1 MFFLVKNLDFI
12 IANNTIL
19 SELNFSLDNG
29 SHLIISGPSGSGK
42 STLINLMSGL
52 YRPTSGHVSFESN
65 DYSKLTDK
73 DIDEMRAKNFG
84 LSFQRLHLIKHLT
97 VEQNILLGF
106 NKIKLPNI
114 EKLIE
119 DIGLTVKKKQLAKDL
134 SFGESQRVAIARG
147 VVNNPKVIFADE
159 PTSALD
165 QTTKNIV
172 INIIDDEN
180 TTKVLKLISAQ
191 ANKNKSSIVISTHD
205 ERVKKFFKNIL
216 EIKL

>member
-1 MFFLVKNLDFI
+1 MFFLVKNLDFV
-12 IANNTIL
+12 IANKTIL

-73 DIDEMRAKNFG
+73 DIDDMRAKNFG
-84 LSFQRLHLIKHLT
+84 LIFQRLHLIKHLT

-119 DIGLTVKKKQLAKDL
+119 DIGLTAKKKQLAKDL

-147 VVNNPKVIFADE
+147 VVNNPKIIFADE
-159 PTSALD
+159 PTSSL
-165 QTTKNIV
+165 
-172 INIIDDEN
+172 DDEN
-180 TTKVLKLISAQ
+180 TTRVLKLISAQ

>member
-1 MFFLVKNLDFI
+1 MFFLVKNLDFV

-52 YRPTSGHVSFESN
+52 YRPTSGHLSFESN

-84 LSFQRLHLIKHLT
+84 LIFQRLHLIKHLT

-119 DIGLTVKKKQLAKDL
+119 DNGLTAKKKQLAKDL

-147 VVNNPKVIFADE
+147 VVNNPKIIFADE
-159 PTSALD
+159 PTSSL
-165 QTTKNIV
+165 
-172 INIIDDEN
+172 DDEN
-180 TTKVLKLISAQ
+180 TTRVLKLISAQ

>member
-29 SHLIISGPSGSGK
+29 SHLIISGPSGSGT

-84 LSFQRLHLIKHLT
+84 LIFQRLHLIKHLT

-119 DIGLTVKKKQLAKDL
+119 DIGLTAKKKQLAKDL

-147 VVNNPKVIFADE
+147 VVNNPKIIFADE
-159 PTSALD
+159 PTSSL
-165 QTTKNIV
+165 
-172 INIIDDEN
+172 DDEN
-180 TTKVLKLISAQ
+180 TTRVLKLISAQ

>member
-1 MFFLVKNLDFI
+1 MFFLVKNLDFTI
-12 IANNTIL
+12 GNNTIL
-19 SELNFSLDNG
+19 SELNFSLDKG

-84 LSFQRLHLIKHLT
+84 LIFQRLHLIKHLT

-119 DIGLTVKKKQLAKDL
+119 DIGLTAKKKQLAKDL

-147 VVNNPKVIFADE
+147 VVNNPKIIFADE
-159 PTSALD
+159 PTSSL
-165 QTTKNIV
+165 
-172 INIIDDEN
+172 DDEN
-180 TTKVLKLISAQ
+180 TTRVLKLISAQ

>member
-1 MFFLVKNLDFI
+1 MFFLVKNLDFVI
-12 IANNTIL
+12 GNNTIL

-84 LSFQRLHLIKHLT
+84 LIFQRLHLIKHLT

-119 DIGLTVKKKQLAKDL
+119 DIGLTLKKKQLAKDL

-147 VVNNPKVIFADE
+147 VVNNPKIIFADE
-159 PTSALD
+159 PTSSL
-165 QTTKNIV
+165 
-172 INIIDDEN
+172 DDEN
-180 TTKVLKLISAQ
+180 TTRVLKLISAQ

>member
-12 IANNTIL
+12 IGNNTIL

-84 LSFQRLHLIKHLT
+84 LIFQRLHLIKHLT

-119 DIGLTVKKKQLAKDL
+119 DIGLTFKKKQLAKDL

-147 VVNNPKVIFADE
+147 VVNNPKIIFADE
-159 PTSALD
+159 PTSSL
-165 QTTKNIV
+165 
-172 INIIDDEN
+172 DDEN
-180 TTKVLKLISAQ
+180 TTRVLKLISAQ

>member
-1 MFFLVKNLDFI
+1 MFFLVKNLDFV
-12 IANNTIL
+12 IANKTIL

-84 LSFQRLHLIKHLT
+84 LIFQRLHLIKHLT

-119 DIGLTVKKKQLAKDL
+119 DIGLTAKKKQLAKDL

-147 VVNNPKVIFADE
+147 VVNNPKIIFADE
-159 PTSALD
+159 PTSSL
-165 QTTKNIV
+165 
-172 INIIDDEN
+172 DDEN
-180 TTKVLKLISAQ
+180 TTRVLKLISAQ

>member
-1 MFFLVKNLDFI
+1 MFFLVKNLDFV

-19 SELNFSLDNG
+19 SEINFSLDNG

-84 LSFQRLHLIKHLT
+84 LIFQRLHLIKHLT

-119 DIGLTVKKKQLAKDL
+119 DIGLTLKKKQLAKDL

-147 VVNNPKVIFADE
+147 VVNNPKIIFADE
-159 PTSALD
+159 PTSSL
-165 QTTKNIV
+165 
-172 INIIDDEN
+172 DDEN
-180 TTKVLKLISAQ
+180 TTRVLKLISAQ

>member
-12 IANNTIL
+12 IGNNTIL

-42 STLINLMSGL
+42 STLIYLMSGL

-73 DIDEMRAKNFG
+73 DIDDMRAKNFG
-84 LSFQRLHLIKHLT
+84 LIFQRLHLIKHLT

-119 DIGLTVKKKQLAKDL
+119 DIGLTAKKKQLAKDL

-147 VVNNPKVIFADE
+147 VVNNPKIIFADE
-159 PTSALD
+159 PTSSL
-165 QTTKNIV
+165 
-172 INIIDDEN
+172 DDEN
-180 TTKVLKLISAQ
+180 TTRVLKLISAQ

>member
-1 MFFLVKNLDFI
+1 MFFSVKNLDLI

-19 SELNFSLDNG
+19 SDLNFSLDNG

-84 LSFQRLHLIKHLT
+84 LIFQRLHLIKHLT

-119 DIGLTVKKKQLAKDL
+119 DIGLTLKKKQLAKDL

-147 VVNNPKVIFADE
+147 VINNPKIIFADE
-159 PTSALD
+159 PTSSL
-165 QTTKNIV
+165 
-172 INIIDDEN
+172 DDEN
-180 TTKVLKLISAQ
+180 TTRVLKLISAE

>member
-1 MFFLVKNLDFI
+1 MFFLVKNLEFV
-12 IANNTIL
+12 IANNIIL
-19 SELNFSLDNG
+19 DKFNFSIDNG
-29 SHLIISGPSGSGK
+29 SHVIISGPSGSGK

-52 YRPTSGHVSFESN
+52 YRPTSGHISFESN
-65 DYSKLTDK
+65 DYSKLKDK
-73 DIDEMRAKNFG
+73 DIDKIRAKNFG
-84 LSFQRLHLIKHLT
+84 LIFQRLHLIKHLT

-119 DIGLTVKKKQLAKDL
+119 DIGLTGKKKQLAKDL

-147 VVNNPKVIFADE
+147 VVNNPKIIFADE
-159 PTSALD
+159 PTSSLD
-165 QTTKNIV
+165 DT
-172 INIIDDEN
+172 N
-180 TTKVLKLISAQ
+180 TTRILELISAQ
-191 ANKNKSSIVISTHD
+191 AKKNKSSIVISTHD